1 MKTPTSNI
9 QHPTSN
15 LQPPATSLKIAFDA
29 KRAFN
34 NHTGLGNY
42 SRFVIKGMLDAYPQ
56 HLFYLFTPSVT
67 AEYASLVNGYANV
80 HIITPQNILG
90 KTFKALWRTFGVTGI
105 LNKLGVDVYHGLSNE
120 LPANIKSFRGKSIVT
135 IHDLIFLRY
144 PQYYKPIDRRIY
156 KRKFLQACVDADVV
170 IAASAQTASD
180 VQSFLGIDA
189 QKVQVVYQNCDK
201 QFDQKLTNK
210 ELELVRNKYQ
220 LPSHYFIYIGTIEPR
235 KKQLL
240 VLQAF
245 HQANVSA
252 HMVFVGKQTEYAQQ
266 LHQYIN
272 QNNLNNRVHFIEGAA
287 FEDFPALYQNAQ
299 MAIYAS
305 EFEGFGIPVL
315 EAMRSG
321 INVAVANTSSLT
333 EVGGDAVLYFDTCEE
348 LVVILKNAQQTII
361 NKGKVQ
367 NQLAKFSPKAL
378 LAQLLNAYQ

>member
-1 MKTPTSNI
+1 MATSN
-9 QHPTSN
+9 H
-15 LQPPATSLKIAFDA
+15 QPPISSLKIAFDA

-56 HLFYLFTPSVT
+56 HVFYLFTPSVK
-67 AEYASLVNGYANV
+67 AEYASLVDGYANV
-80 HIITPQNILG
+80 HIISPQNILS
-90 KTFKALWRTFGVTGI
+90 KTFKALWRTFGVKGM
-105 LNKLGVDVYHGLSNE
+105 LNKIGVDVYHGLSNE
-120 LPANIKSFRGKSIVT
+120 LPANIKSFKGKSVVT

-156 KRKFLQACVDADVV
+156 KRKFLHACVDADVV
-170 IAASAQTASD
+170 VAASAQTASD
-180 VQSFLGIDA
+180 IQSFLGIDA
-189 QKVQVVYQNCDK
+189 QKIQVVYQNCDE
-201 QFDQKLTNK
+201 QFNQQLTNQ
-210 ELELVRNKYQ
+210 ELDKVRLRYR
-220 LPSHYFIYIGTIEPR
+220 LSSPYFICIGTLEPR

-245 HQANVSA
+245 HQANTNA
-252 HMVFVGKQTEYAQQ
+252 NLVFVGKQTEYAQQ

-272 QNNLNNRVHFIEGAA
+272 QNNLTDRVHFIEGAA

-321 INVAVANTSSLT
+321 VNVAVANTSSLT
-333 EVGGDAVLYFDTCEE
+333 EVGGDAVLYFETCDE
-348 LVVILKNAQQTII
+348 LSKIFKNAHQTSI
-361 NKGKVQ
+361 NQGKVQ
-367 NQLAKFSPKAL
+367 NQLAKFSPKPL
-378 LAQLLNAYQ
+378 LDQLMAIYK

>member
-1 MKTPTSNI
+1 MHTLISNF
-9 QHPTSN
+9 
-15 LQPPATSLKIAFDA
+15 QPPASNLKIAFDA

-56 HLFYLFTPSVT
+56 HVFYLFTPSVKE
-67 AEYASLVNGYANV
+67 EYASLVEGYTNV
-80 HIITPQNILG
+80 YVISPQNILG
-90 KTFKALWRTFGVTGI
+90 KTFKALWRTFGVTGL

-120 LPANIKSFRGKSIVT
+120 LPANIKSFKGKSVVT

-156 KRKFLQACVDADVV
+156 KRKFLQACVDADAVV
-170 IAASAQTASD
+170 AASAQTASD
-180 VQSFLGIDA
+180 IQSFLGIDA
-189 QKVQVVYQNCDK
+189 KKIQVVYQNCDE
-201 QFDQKLTNK
+201 QFEKKLTNRQ
-210 ELELVRNKYQ
+210 LEMAREKYQ
-220 LPSHYFIYIGTIEPR
+220 LPSSYFICIGTIEPR
-235 KKQLL
+235 KKQFL

-245 HQANVSA
+245 HQANLSA
-252 HMVFVGKQTEYAQQ
+252 HLVFVGKQTEYAQQ

-272 QNNLNNRVHFIEGAA
+272 QNNLTEKVHFIEGAA

-321 INVAVANTSSLT
+321 VNVAVASTSSLT
-333 EVGGDAVLYFDTCEE
+333 EVGGDAVLYFDTCDE
-348 LVVILKNAQQTII
+348 LSEILKNGHQTPI
-361 NKGKVQ
+361 NQSKVQ
-367 NQLAKFSPKAL
+367 NQLDKFSSKTL
-378 LAQLLNAYQ
+378 LAQLMMIYQ

>member
-1 MKTPTSNI
+1 MHTLISNI

-15 LQPPATSLKIAFDA
+15 LKIAFDA

-56 HLFYLFTPSVT
+56 HVFYLFTPSVKE
-67 AEYASLVNGYANV
+67 EYASLVEGYTNV
-80 HIITPQNILG
+80 HIVSPQNILG

-120 LPANIKSFRGKSIVT
+120 LPANIKSFKGKSVVT

-170 IAASAQTASD
+170 VAASAQTASD
-180 VQSFLGIDA
+180 IQSFLGIEA
-189 QKVQVVYQNCDK
+189 KKIQVVYQNCDE
-201 QFDQKLTNK
+201 QFEKKLTNQ
-210 ELELVRNKYQ
+210 ELVMAREKYQ
-220 LPSHYFIYIGTIEPR
+220 LPSSYFICIGTIEPR

-252 HMVFVGKQTEYAQQ
+252 HLVFVGKQTEYAQQ

-272 QNNLNNRVHFIEGAA
+272 QNNLTDRVQFIAGAA

-315 EAMRSG
+315 EAMRSSV
-321 INVAVANTSSLT
+321 NVAVANTSSLT
-333 EVGGDAVLYFDTCEE
+333 EVGGDAVLYFDTCDE
-348 LVVILKNAQQTII
+348 LSEILKNAHQTPI
-361 NKGKVQ
+361 NQGKVQ
-367 NQLAKFSPKAL
+367 NQLAKFSSKNL
-378 LAQLLNAYQ
+378 LAQLMMIYQ